1 MYAADGRA
9 GAANRATRQ
18 AGGYPLVMRRTLTM
32 LAAVALIASCGG
44 GGNGNGGDLGGTLS
58 MKTLTDENADQACET
73 LFGKSAD
80 LGKLFSEADYT
91 WEGGQF
97 NQARLSCRLTQV
109 GSSFNDTP
117 LSFSVELD
125 ESTGQFTFTSGSED
139 GKALSDTV
147 KKRSA
152 ELIESAKKRVT
163 A

>member
-32 LAAVALIASCGG
+32 LAALALIAGCGG
-44 GGNGNGGDLGGTLS
+44 GGNGNGADLGGTLS

-91 WEGGQF
+91 WEGRQS
-97 NQARLSCRLTQV
+97 NQNYLSCYVTQV
-109 GSSFNDTP
+109 GSSANDAS
-117 LSFSVELD
+117 LSFQLNLD
-125 ESTGQFTFTSGSED
+125 TATGQFTFTD
-139 GKALSDTV
+139 LAAYAT
-147 KKRSA
+147 R
-152 ELIESAKKRVT
+152 
-163 A
+163 